1 MRSANDI
8 PSTAGATTGYSALN
22 RAYPRSWWTIAWS
35 SDVKPREVVPARL
48 LERDVVLWR
57 DSSGTLHCMA
67 AHCPHLGAHLGTGG
81 TVVNDQLQCPFHGW
95 RYGTDGA
102 LAGVNGPDRVRKGI
116 CLPRYQIMERHGAV
130 FLWNGADEP
139 DIEFPDILGDLG
151 LTEDQVVFCK
161 HRWFFPYAAKHFA
174 ENNADG
180 SHFAITHDTG
190 GWAESVIIEDSPT
203 VLRVENRVHDAPGW
217 WTWQNLAKRTR
228 KREITNFFSPVTG
241 DLTNHCYGATLFQ
254 IHLTG
259 RNSIFGSTLLCMTP
273 VDENSFCMMDM
284 MLMPRIKLPVVG
296 PVLQRAL
303 DFGVGA
309 LNWGITRQD
318 SPLMLRRQEPAN
330 PPYAPSDRA
339 TIAFRRLWDRRVDSD
354 EPLDGPS
361 VRHNGRRAGI
371 RVTGKSEQAESE
383 QSNGTGPQAP
393 LTAPATVQVLR

>member
-1 MRSANDI
+1 MAASGDTGLA
-8 PSTAGATTGYSALN
+8 PSTTTGYSALN

-35 SDVKPREVVPARL
+35 SDVAVGQVVPARL

-116 CLPRYQIMERHGAV
+116 CLPRYRIIERHGGV

-151 LTEDQVVFCK
+151 LAEDDVVFCK

-190 GWAESVIIEDSPT
+190 GWAESVVLEDSPT
-203 VLRVENRVHDAPGW
+203 VLRVENRIHDAPDW
-217 WTWQNLAKRTR
+217 WSWQNLVKRAR
-228 KREITNFFSPVTG
+228 KREISNFFSPVTG
-241 DLTNHCYGATLFQ
+241 DLINHCYGATLFQ
-254 IHLTG
+254 IHLAG

-284 MLMPRIKLPVVG
+284 MLMPRIRVPLVG
-296 PVLQRAL
+296 PLLQRAL
-303 DFGVGA
+303 DFALGA
-309 LNWGITRQD
+309 LNFGITRQD

-330 PPYAPSDRA
+330 PPYAPNDRA
-339 TIAFRRLWDRRVDSD
+339 TIAFRRLWDRRIDTA

-371 RVTGKSEQAESE
+371 RASGNSEHAAPEPITGACRTTLSA
-383 QSNGTGPQAP
+383 AP
-393 LTAPATVQVLR
+393 TTAQIDR